1 MVYVHNHTLMDSSSD
16 DDLSFIVS
24 DTEDPLNAEEQ
35 GEVDVEL
42 SRLQAARV
50 GLTEAGL
57 SLDYLHGLSR
67 PRVHARV
74 LAKAEAAAGS
84 EWSVAFADAL
94 RNDERALFED
104 IVEIRHGLCTA
115 CARPRILSKAVVFSN
130 GAPPACLG
138 STCAKRAIVMHT
150 LLHAQEACT
159 QKLDTLPLAR
169 LGGAEEECVAAL
181 DDVLDAADDVVH
193 TIGDG
198 GGRGQLYQVVR
209 SARAVLGIQMG

>member
-1 MVYVHNHTLMDSSSD
+1 MVYVHNHTLMDSSSSD
-16 DDLSFIVS
+16 DDDSSFIVS

-35 GEVDVEL
+35 AEVDAEM

-57 SLDYLHGLSR
+57 SLDYLRGLSR

-94 RNDERALFED
+94 RNDGRALFED
-104 IVEIRHGLCTA
+104 IVEIRHGLCMA
-115 CARPRILSKAVVFSN
+115 CARPRILGKVVLFSN
-130 GAPPACLG
+130 GAQPAFLG

-150 LLHAQEACT
+150 LLHAQEACS

-169 LGGAEEECVAAL
+169 LGRAEDECVAAL
-181 DDVLDAADDVVH
+181 DTVLDAADDVAQ
-193 TIGDG
+193 TIGG
-198 GGRGQLYQVVR
+198 YQVVR
-209 SARAVLGIQMG
+209 SARSVLGLG